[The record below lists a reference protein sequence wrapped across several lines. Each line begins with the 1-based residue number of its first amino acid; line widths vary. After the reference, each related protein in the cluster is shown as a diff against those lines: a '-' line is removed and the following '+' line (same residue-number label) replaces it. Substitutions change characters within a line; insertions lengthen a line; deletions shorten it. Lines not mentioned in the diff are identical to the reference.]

1 MSRSSSAADG
11 EEGENT
17 QERQAF
23 PLSEGD
29 DGGDSGKGTSDAARG
44 KSRRSRLSPFVGPQL
59 QQQPP
64 SQQPYQQFLGVG
76 SRSSVEGPWTDSSP
90 SPFFSEPVFYSSSSN
105 SNTSNYAAKA
115 PFVSHYSQL
124 YSSPD
129 LRSYLQRKGLV
140 FSEDAEKFVVT
151 FCPFCPP
158 HKNKRDNLNKLI
170 FFRNSGNFYC
180 HRCGSK
186 GSLFDF
192 KMRTGDLS
200 SSSGGSGAEG
210 MFLPQQRQQQA
221 MMLTLPAPL
230 FDGGQCENTN
240 VPGVHPHREQH
251 QPQLDVYAKNL
262 AAVATVAAAEGGNS
276 GNRANSEDCHRRVLR
291 YLTEKRGLKVETLLE
306 FGVGSGVFF
315 FPPASG
321 EGPSEPH
328 CCVTFPWMPAVHCR
342 APGAGEA
349 SSRRGL
355 KGVASGQTKPMPVR
369 LKVRSIEDKSCMRL
383 EPCRASGKWG
393 LFGADVVLRQLWR
406 SSTGSTSSSNK
417 KAHADASQPVA
428 AAAEV
433 PPEDEAG
440 AAAAGRHQQEQQQQ
454 QQQEQQQ
461 QQQLYSGDA
470 ICIAEGEFDA
480 MAIWQQT
487 GMPTVSVPV
496 GANSLPPYLLPF
508 FERFKSIYLWFDED
522 SAGREGADLW
532 ASKLGI
538 SRCHVVRHTDE
549 ILEHLR
555 QRLQTPGKALAED
568 KTEEDEEE
576 EMRIPKDANECLL
589 AGLDLRTLLCSA
601 RRVPHQQILTFQDL
615 RSRVMHE
622 LVEPA
627 ATRGL
632 QSATLPAFTAILGGF
647 RRGELS
653 IWTGG
658 TGAGKTTALSQLSL
672 DFCSQGV
679 PTLWGSFEVN
689 NIRLLRMMMLQFSD
703 GVAGAS
709 RKDFSRVADSFAQLP
724 LWLLRFHGSTSVE
737 EDDHVP
743 LGLSSVFGSVKSTQ
757 EADNVVILQREASRT
772 SHQSRHEQQLPQGLQ
787 QHLQRGGPNRHKQRR
802 MHYALEIRKN
812 RFSGELG
819 SVPYVFD
826 PTSLLMRAVEGAR
839 AGESAFGAEDAHEMH
854 RGEAAAAAESAA
866 QEGRRL
872 DFGLR
877 SSARDAVAFK
887 GVHEPKSLM
896 SLFAPRGF
904 PLNSMASAA
913 APPRSTQRL
922 WLSEERPR
930 AGHPIAAAHSP
941 PPPAPC
947 ADLAAAAEGLVPV
960 EATTP
965 SKFEAS
971 RGATTHPEPD
981 GDNRLSNR
989 TAAPADAAKKAPKA
1003 IELSGELPIAVLRE
1017 IAAALPLQPPIKT
1030 AGAGRTKA
1038 LLLEDLQA
1046 AAHSSPKI
1054 KACIDSMLQQHERLL
1069 QRQQQQ
1075 QQHQQQLLL
1084 TAAGQVDLEV
1094 APQSQNQSADP
1105 TAAGAVFAG
1114 NLSQGLTGAPPHV
1127 TLTQKIPLSHYLEQ
1141 RNSSYAKAARLDLE
1155 ALRKRSDASAA
1166 ERGDCPAAAPE
1177 ESALPPA
1184 ACTGSPE
1191 KPLNSSENAKERT
1204 PDAAASPR
1212 EGASGESASSDSSA
1226 SSSEEVVF
1234 VQVPLHVQ
1242 DERLSSDFVLIDSP
1256 SKARRVEVLLR
1267 KLLEFL
1273 QQEASSK
1280 KHQQQGQSPSLPQQE
1295 LKQQPELQQRLNP
1308 EWQPE
1313 AGGYR
1318 QPEGLIAMGL
1328 DVETT
1333 GLDPHSSSLRLVQV
1347 ALPELPCLVYDVA
1360 KLPPASLEGLLLLLQ
1375 TPLITKVMHHAKFD
1389 LSFLSQFL
1397 LKLRQQQHQQQEE
1410 ETQHQQGESGTSGSA
1425 SFARRS
1431 AEYTLA
1437 ASEELGGLSPPFFDT
1452 LLASRLLEA
1461 GQIHS
1466 GFSLAQVTERALGV
1480 FLDKQMQVSDW
1491 KLPELSDEQL
1501 LYAARDAA
1509 VLLPLHDRL
1518 SRRLQQH
1525 QLLRVAD
1532 LEHRTLPAVRKV
1544 LPASLASSAASG
1556 CANAES
1562 AAVVSMER
1570 TGMALDM
1577 TCWNGLAER
1586 LRKEQEEAANALLEQ
1601 LGETAETINLNSQ
1614 RQILEALRRVG
1625 VSHAPSTR
1633 QRPPA
1638 AKADAGAAAAD
1649 ASTTNPFVLTDTG
1662 DNTLSRLS
1670 HFPAVAALR
1679 NFRRA
1684 SKAVSAF
1691 AERLPRHVN
1700 PTTGRIHAQL
1710 HQCGAGSGRFSC
1722 DSPNLQQIPREAA
1735 FRRCFVPAAHRL
1747 LLNLPA
1753 VPAAGAADEARADD
1767 AAQKFSSDEAA
1778 DAAAAL
1784 KPPAAPTDAAH
1795 QEKWKFLIADFS
1807 QIELRIAADIAQDE
1821 KMIEAYQKGQDLHRL
1836 TASLLLSKPEDKLSK
1851 ADRQLAKAVNFG
1863 LIYGISV
1870 PRFREYALS
1879 AYGVSLTPAEARAF
1893 HANFFKHFRGI
1904 TRWHQQQKRLMP
1916 LETRTRSGRRASFDD
1931 FSFTKALNYPVQGTS
1946 ADITK
1951 ESLALLL
1958 PRLREVEGQLVM
1970 CVHDEIIVQVPERHQ
1985 ERGLEILLH
1994 TMKEAGSLF
2003 LRRVPCEAEGKIG
2016 DSWADKP

>member
-1 MSRSSSAADG
+1 MRTLQRLRGMSRSSSAADG

-44 KSRRSRLSPFVGPQL
+44 KSRRSRLSPF
-59 QQQPP
+59 
-64 SQQPYQQFLGVG
+64 
-76 SRSSVEGPWTDSSP
+76 
-90 SPFFSEPVFYSSSSN
+90 
-105 SNTSNYAAKA
+105 
-115 PFVSHYSQL
+115 L

-276 GNRANSEDCHRRVLR
+276 GNRANSEDCHRRVL
-291 YLTEKRGLKVETLLE
+291 
-306 FGVGSGVFF
+306 S
-315 FPPASG
+315 
-321 EGPSEPH
+321 SEPH

-355 KGVASGQTKPMPVR
+355 KGVASGQTKPMP
-369 LKVRSIEDKSCMRL
+369 
-383 EPCRASGKWG
+383 
-393 LFGADVVLRQLWR
+393 
-406 SSTGSTSSSNK
+406 
-417 KAHADASQPVA
+417 
-428 AAAEV
+428 
-433 PPEDEAG
+433 
-440 AAAAGRHQQEQQQQ
+440 
-454 QQQEQQQ
+454 
-461 QQQLYSGDA
+461 
-470 ICIAEGEFDA
+470 
-480 MAIWQQT
+480 
-487 GMPTVSVPV
+487 
-496 GANSLPPYLLPF
+496 
-508 FERFKSIYLWFDED
+508 WFDED

-737 EDDHVP
+737 EVLDAMDYAVYAHDVGHVVIDNLQFMLSGQARQSDIWDLQNSAIASFRRFATQRNVHLSIVVHPRKEDDHVP

-1003 IELSGELPIAVLRE
+1003 IELSGELPIAV
-1017 IAAALPLQPPIKT
+1017 
-1030 AGAGRTKA
+1030 
-1038 LLLEDLQA
+1038 
-1046 AAHSSPKI
+1046 
-1054 KACIDSMLQQHERLL
+1054 
-1069 QRQQQQ
+1069 
-1075 QQHQQQLLL
+1075 
-1084 TAAGQVDLEV
+1084 DLEV

-1212 EGASGESASSDSSA
+1212 EGA
-1226 SSSEEVVF
+1226 
-1234 VQVPLHVQ
+1234 
-1242 DERLSSDFVLIDSP
+1242 
-1256 SKARRVEVLLR
+1256 
-1267 KLLEFL
+1267 
-1273 QQEASSK
+1273 
-1280 KHQQQGQSPSLPQQE
+1280 
-1295 LKQQPELQQRLNP
+1295 
-1308 EWQPE
+1308 
-1313 AGGYR
+1313 
-1318 QPEGLIAMGL
+1318 
-1328 DVETT
+1328 
-1333 GLDPHSSSLRLVQV
+1333 LVQV

-1375 TPLITKVMHHAKFD
+1375 TPLITKIAMGATAV
-1389 LSFLSQFL
+1389 Q
-1397 LKLRQQQHQQQEE
+1397 
-1410 ETQHQQGESGTSGSA
+1410 QQGESGTSGSA

-1532 LEHRTLPAVRKV
+1532 LEHRTLP
-1544 LPASLASSAASG
+1544 
-1556 CANAES
+1556 
-1562 AAVVSMER
+1562 AVVSMER